1 MAYSGKALRSLRE
14 ERQIPLRGISDTTRI
29 NLSYLAAIEEE
40 RFDRFPGAF
49 YFKSFTRE
57 YARALGLD
65 PNEVLRDLEA
75 AYVEWSKP
83 SLPVAARPLAAPTT
97 SANRGLMGR
106 FRVWDFRRRTRE
118 V

>member
-1 MAYSGKALRSLRE
+1 MAYSGKALRTLRE
-14 ERQIPLRGISDTTRI
+14 EKQIPLRGISDSTRI
-29 NLSYLAAIEEE
+29 NLTYLAAIEEE

-75 AYVEWSKP
+75 AYLEWSKP
-83 SLPVAARPLAAPTT
+83 LRPLAPPPP
-97 SANRGLMGR
+97 ANKGLMAR
-106 FRVWDFRRRTRE
+106 FRVWDSRRRTRD

>member
-1 MAYSGKALRSLRE
+1 MAYSGKALRTLRE
-14 ERQIPLRGISDTTRI
+14 EKQIPLRGISDSTRI

-40 RFDRFPGAF
+40 RFERFPGAF

-75 AYVEWSKP
+75 AYHEWSQA
-83 SLPVAARPLAAPTT
+83 SLAAARPLACPAP
-97 SANRGLMGR
+97 AAGRGLMAR
-106 FRVWDFRRRTRE
+106 FRVWDFRRRARE